1 MIGHIAF
8 IILVCDRFSDRY
20 TFKTIENH
28 PSEAAHPYTCRLPK
42 KVVVIF
48 FFFFVM
54 YTETTMKYALCCCSM
69 LCFAWYF
76 VSRQSLGK
84 WLHTAPFWLGSSIAS
99 LKPLDSV
106 VAAVLYATVPLGILC
121 AVPFLGGRGYSWWVC
136 SLVPSRYLLSWV
148 ENDFINCFI

>member
-1 MIGHIAF
+1 
-8 IILVCDRFSDRY
+8 
-20 TFKTIENH
+20 
-28 PSEAAHPYTCRLPK
+28 
-42 KVVVIF
+42 
-48 FFFFVM
+48 
-54 YTETTMKYALCCCSM
+54 MKYALCCCSM

-121 AVPFLGGRGYSWWVC
+121 AVPFLGGRGYS
-136 SLVPSRYLLSWV
+136 
-148 ENDFINCFI
+148 